1 MVLRS
6 DRVQEMV
13 DRLMDPSVPL
23 SDDDRELMSWVLYQS
38 WALVEW
44 KVLQLRGEP
53 DVAGTNRLWQESSFE
68 FFDRVEKGQ
77 GPEVFGDPVT

>member
-23 SDDDRELMSWVLYQS
+23 SEEDREMVSWVLYQS
-38 WALVEW
+38 WSLVEW
-44 KVLQLRGEP
+44 KVLQLRGDP
-53 DVAGTNRLWQESSFE
+53 DHVGSVRSWQLAAFE